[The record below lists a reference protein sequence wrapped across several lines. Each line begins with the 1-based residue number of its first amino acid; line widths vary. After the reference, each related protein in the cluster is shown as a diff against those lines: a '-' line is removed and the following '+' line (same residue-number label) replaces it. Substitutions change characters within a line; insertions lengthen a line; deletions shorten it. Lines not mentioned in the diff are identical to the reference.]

1 MSIVSIILP
10 IFALILLGWSIR
22 RWGGQSDG
30 FWRDLERL
38 IYFVFFPALL
48 FHSLSRGSLDLRSA
62 WPMVLVGIVYTLI
75 GMALGRLSKTLFQ
88 DPPRVYAA
96 AFQCSFRFNSYI
108 GLAVAGALHGKDGIA
123 AIGLLMGFLVPIANL
138 ASVAVLARHGE
149 GRWVREILGNPLIL
163 STVGGVVF
171 GVAGISLPAVVDSTL
186 ELLARA
192 SLPLGLIAVGAGLRL
207 EALDHARG
215 HLWYGTAV
223 KLLILPATAWLLGL
237 AAGLVGIWLDTAVLL
252 AALPVSTV
260 AYVLANRMG
269 GDGQIIAAQVSLT
282 TLLSMATLPAWLWV
296 ARNLAGGG

>member
-1 MSIVSIILP
+1 MSIAAIILP
-10 IFALILLGWSIR
+10 IFALILLGWAIR
-22 RWGGQSDG
+22 RFAGLSVAFWG
-30 FWRDLERL
+30 DLERM

-48 FHSLSRGSLDLRSA
+48 FQSLSHGSIDLSAA
-62 WPMVLVGIVYTLI
+62 WPMVATGVLFTLA
-75 GMALGRLSKTLFQ
+75 GMGLGRLSRRLFS

-108 GLAVAGALHGKDGIA
+108 GLAVAGALYGKDGIA
-123 AIGLLMGFLVPIANL
+123 AIGLLMGMLVPMANL

-149 GRWVREILGNPLIL
+149 GRWLKEILGNPLIL

-171 GVAGISLPAVVDSTL
+171 GLAGLSLPAVADGTL

-207 EALDHARG
+207 DSLDHARG
-215 HLWYGTAV
+215 HLWYGVTV
-223 KLLILPATAWLLGL
+223 KLLVLPALAWALSGLLGL
-237 AAGLVGIWLDTAVLL
+237 QGMWRDTAILM

-269 GDGQIIAAQVSLT
+269 GDGQVSSAQVALT
-282 TLLSMATLPAWLWV
+282 TLLSMLTLPFWLWV
-296 ARNLAGGG
+296 ARA